1 MLGVIG
7 ENVYAQVSNYPQTL
21 DEAKEYLLQNRK
33 IYIIKNGQTCEY
45 EYEFQTEKDLD
56 KAAEYI
62 MENGL
67 ESFNTQLTQKMQNRV
82 NAAIET
88 NTISTRDAD
97 VLSKKVY
104 IPKKDGVHRVSEIFT
119 GIADFE
125 GIDELIYTSNYIA
138 RISYNVTV
146 KNGVMTDLTGYSFEM
161 QNIDFASLKSV
172 TLNKGLSNTGAS
184 VTANYTME
192 RTISET
198 ILGVTINM
206 YTVETTDWCCLLTY
220 FE

>member
-1 MLGVIG
+1 M
-7 ENVYAQVSNYPQTL
+7 
-21 DEAKEYLLQNRK
+21 
-33 IYIIKNGQTCEY
+33 
-45 EYEFQTEKDLD
+45 
-56 KAAEYI
+56 
-62 MENGL
+62 
-67 ESFNTQLTQKMQNRV
+67 
-82 NAAIET
+82 
-88 NTISTRDAD
+88 
-97 VLSKKVY
+97 Y
-104 IPKKDGVHRVSEIFT
+104 IPKEDGVHRVSEIFT

-138 RISYNVTV
+138 RISYNITV

-172 TLNKGLSNTGAS
+172 TSNKGLSNTGAS
-184 VTANYTME
+184 VTTNYTME

-206 YTVETTDWCCLLTY
+206 YTVETTDWCCLLTH